1 MYLIRHREIRPFVLI
16 WIASVPPFINK
27 PDSVRH
33 ITVFMKSFI
42 SSLEIICVVV
52 PCPNIFS
59 WTAALVADD
68 AAVNPE
74 VVKHF

>member
-1 MYLIRHREIRPFVLI
+1 MYLIRYWEIRPFVLI

-27 PDSVRH
+27 PDSVRD

-52 PCPNIFS
+52 SCPNIFL
-59 WTAALVADD
+59 WKAAFVADD